1 MNNNEFITIKNHL
14 LYEVNK
20 CGDVRRC
27 DNQKS
32 VSENDG
38 KVRLIIDGS
47 DGSPKRTTRCVEQ
60 IVCDAFFPH
69 LENRRGVLRY
79 IENVGY
85 VEDVG
90 GAMAED
96 KMLEQLL
103 ANEPDFKIWAK
114 KNYNEEI
121 RFNFKGLVSCDS
133 NSKCIIVNE
142 NENTLQLYDDENE
155 ADDCRMHGDEIYY
168 FNVSKGKANLEMCSD
183 LLEHIMMAKF
193 YYIKYKIDEESLNYS
208 EKKIHR
214 LHDKYFSYDC
224 EERFEEYMDEL
235 KIIPHPKSYGDWP
248 DNNSRKV
255 KARNPTGGTLMNDEE
270 QEDYNKQKH
279 IDDCNKRER
288 QRIYEEEKL
297 YREQQT
303 RSVLEMEADRMQNSV
318 NKSMKQQIIRYN
330 KTFGTSYGD
339 IDSMVLGFKNDVK
352 RNRAHKDKLRRQK
365 EKDNHKAQ
373 KAIKYFE
380 DEYPD

>member
-20 CGDVRRC
+20 RGDVRRC
-27 DNQKS
+27 DNKKIVKPHSNRLQ
-32 VSENDG
+32 
-38 KVRLIIDGS
+38 VRLLIDDS
-47 DGSPKRTTRCVEQ
+47 EKRTWRGIEQ

-69 LENRRGVLRY
+69 LVHRRGVLRY
-79 IENVGY
+79 MEDVGY

-103 ANEPDFKIWAK
+103 ANEPDYKIWGR
-114 KNYNEEI
+114 KNYNEEVK
-121 RFNFKGLVSCDS
+121 FNFKGLVSCDS

-142 NENTLQLYDDENE
+142 DENTLELYDDENE
-155 ADDCRMHGDEIYY
+155 ADDYRMNGDEIYY
-168 FNVSKGKANLEMCSD
+168 FNVSKGKANLEHSSD

-208 EKKIHR
+208 EKKIQR

-224 EERFEEYMDEL
+224 EERFEEFMEEL
-235 KIIPHPKSYGDWP
+235 KIIPRPKTYGDWP
-248 DNNSRKV
+248 DNKSRKV
-255 KARNPTGGTLMNDEE
+255 KARNPTGGTLMNEEE

-288 QRIYEEEKL
+288 ERIYQEEKL

-303 RSVLEMEADRMQNSV
+303 RSVLEMEADRMEASV
-318 NKSMKQQIIRYN
+318 HATMKHRIKSYN

-339 IDSMVLGFKNDVK
+339 LDSMVAGFKNDVK